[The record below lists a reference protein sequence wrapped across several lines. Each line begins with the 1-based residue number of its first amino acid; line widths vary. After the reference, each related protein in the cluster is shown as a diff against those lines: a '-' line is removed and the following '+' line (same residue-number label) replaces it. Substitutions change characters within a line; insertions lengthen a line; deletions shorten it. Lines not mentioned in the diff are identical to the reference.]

1 MKVAYRRVSTVEQNT
16 ARQLDGMAFDKEFTD
31 KCSGKDRLRP
41 KLAAALAFC
50 RQGKTLTVHSMDQL
64 AKNVI
69 ELLGLVKELTD
80 KGVTVE
86 FMHPSHLVFSPG
98 KEDPMNTLLLQLL
111 GAVAQFERSLI
122 LERQREGIAIAK
134 TQGVYKGRKKSLTAE
149 QTAELPDVPQPVS
162 RRLILQRCSASRGS
176 RYTLTCERRDDWQG
190 GTRKALS
197 AMAGPFAL
205 HGLRYLG
212 DMGGT
217 SGWGGCL
224 PYAGDD
230 PVTYRNM
237 HWGCASKLDAHGLL
251 DTEMQ
256 RAMDRAM
263 LACPKAAQNA
273 EQAQLCSIVLIF
285 TWSE

>member
-41 KLAAALAFC
+41 ELAAALAFC
-50 RQGKTLTVHSMDQL
+50 RQGDTLTVHSMDRL
-64 AKNVI
+64 ARNVI
-69 ELLGLVKELTD
+69 DLLGLVKELTD

-149 QTAELPDVPQPVS
+149 QTAELRRRAAAGEQKIDLAEVFGIS
-162 RRLILQRCSASRGS
+162 RESV
-176 RYTLTCERRDDWQG
+176 YTY
-190 GTRKALS
+190 
-197 AMAGPFAL
+197 
-205 HGLRYLG
+205 LR
-212 DMGGT
+212 T
-217 SGWGGCL
+217 
-224 PYAGDD
+224 
-230 PVTYRNM
+230 
-237 HWGCASKLDAHGLL
+237 
-251 DTEMQ
+251 
-256 RAMDRAM
+256 
-263 LACPKAAQNA
+263 
-273 EQAQLCSIVLIF
+273 
-285 TWSE
+285 